1 MAIRPKKPCN
11 RPGCRELVNTTY
23 CKEHA
28 DIIKRKNWKQIDQN
42 RESSTKRGYG
52 YKWKKARDG
61 FLVSH
66 PLCAECEDAG
76 RTTAAGVVDHKI
88 PHKGDMIL
96 FWDKSNWQSLC
107 APCHNRKSA
116 MEGAFNRRKAPTV

>member
-11 RPGCRELVNTTY
+11 RPGCRQLVNGPY
-23 CKEHA
+23 CKEHTKL
-28 DIIKRKNWKQIDQN
+28 IKKKDWQRIDRT

-61 FLVSH
+61 FLKH
-66 PLCAECEDAG
+66 NPLCVQCLREG
-76 RTTAAGVVDHKI
+76 LTVAAGVVDHI
-88 PHKGDMIL
+88 VPHKGDMNL
-96 FWDKSNWQSLC
+96 FWDRSNWQALC

-116 MEGAFNRRKAPTV
+116 MEGAFNK